1 MRSNPA
7 DMGRRGLPQCQV
19 APGCTLKCATP
30 GSTSG
35 LGSLT
40 LSITTADLRLP
51 GGPTPGRDFTWN
63 GAGRRPR
70 SHVSGGAPPLFVAD
84 AAGNR
89 GDHAAPSR
97 RASISGAATDLSR
110 PLTRVRIRW
119 HGVSRE
125 TAPHR
130 ECPPLT
136 APARF
141 CAAALDDTAL
151 RCPRTW
157 RTGADGGIA
166 VGGGQPTST
175 GARVTGTTAL
185 PHRGDVSR
193 GTPAVRAFSA
203 ASGHRDRRRGHRA
216 GTSTRPRHRRAGGD
230 SGDGGGRPSRSSLA
244 RRSGKAERCR
254 GSTAQHRGRRE
265 PISAAVGRRR
275 DRTRRKGDRAERA
288 PRTGRSVDRSQ
299 GDRGVGVGRRSAVAN
314 SRARCRVSMA
324 VPAGEMVE
332 LLSRLGS
339 ARRGSAGFGVV
350 RLVRGGS
357 VRSGGDR
364 APAGPHSDDGGGSS
378 RDIDT
383 GCCGRETRHQG
394 RRSRAE

>member
-1 MRSNPA
+1 MDRR
-7 DMGRRGLPQCQV
+7 RRGGAPRFEPGAPRSDQADGWRGSPQCQV
-19 APGCTLKCATP
+19 APGCTLECATP

-35 LGSLT
+35 LGFLT
-40 LSITTADLRLP
+40 LSITTVDLRVP
-51 GGPTPGRDFTWN
+51 GGPTPGRDLTWN

-136 APARF
+136 APAKF

-175 GARVTGTTAL
+175 GTRVTGTTAF

-203 ASGHRDRRRGHRA
+203 ASGHRDRRRGAPSGHIDTGPGTDARA
-216 GTSTRPRHRRAGGD
+216 GIVAMVVVALHGQVLPGGQ
-230 SGDGGGRPSRSSLA
+230 GSRSVAGDPPPSIEA
-244 RRSGKAERCR
+244 DASRSRRPWGGAGSGHGEQ
-254 GSTAQHRGRRE
+254 G
-265 PISAAVGRRR
+265 
-275 DRTRRKGDRAERA
+275 
-288 PRTGRSVDRSQ
+288 TGRSAVLA
-299 GDRGVGVGRRSAVAN
+299 RGEVSTEVRAIGV
-314 SRARCRVSMA
+314 
-324 VPAGEMVE
+324 
-332 LLSRLGS
+332 
-339 ARRGSAGFGVV
+339 
-350 RLVRGGS
+350 LV
-357 VRSGGDR
+357 
-364 APAGPHSDDGGGSS
+364 
-378 RDIDT
+378 
-383 GCCGRETRHQG
+383 
-394 RRSRAE
+394 